1 MNRQRTIVVLVGL
14 AIADLVLSLW
24 IGQQAYN
31 WMPPQA
37 SAESMLVDNLFSFMT
52 TIGSFIFFGVFGALL
67 YSVLFQRAS
76 KYDFS
81 DGPPVEG
88 NVTLEVIWTAIPVLL
103 VVWIAS
109 FSYQTYERMAI
120 LGPIEPMAMG
130 MPAAEAAALNADE
143 SITQEPIKVYARQWA
158 WEFRYPDGISSTELH
173 LPVNQRAKLLL
184 SSEDVL
190 HGFFIPAFRI
200 KQDVVPGEEIEF
212 QFTPVREG
220 RYRVRDSQYS
230 GTYFAANQT
239 NVVVES
245 ADDYQQWL
253 AIAAETPPAPA
264 PNVAYDEFNR
274 SAQAAIDLGWATVE
288 PAPAPVVN
296 YASSEEDSYE

>member
-1 MNRQRTIVVLVGL
+1 MNRRTIVLLIGL
-14 AIADLVLSLW
+14 AIADLILSLW
-24 IGQQAYN
+24 MGQQAYN

-52 TIGSFIFFGVFGALL
+52 TIGSFIFFGVFGTIL
-67 YSVLFQRAS
+67 YSVLFQRTS

-88 NVTLEVIWTAIPVLL
+88 NTKLEVVWTAIPILL
-103 VVWIAS
+103 VIWIAT

-130 MPAAEAAALNADE
+130 MPAAEAAALTVE
-143 SITQEPIKVYARQWA
+143 PPPQEPIKVYARQWA
-158 WEFRYPDGISSTELH
+158 WEFHYPDGVSSTELH
-173 LPVNQRAKLLL
+173 LPVNQRARLLL

-190 HGFFIPAFRI
+190 HGFFVPAFRV
-200 KQDVVPGEEIEF
+200 KQDIIPGREIGFE
-212 QFTPVREG
+212 FTPIRTG
-220 RYRVRDSQYS
+220 RYRLRDSDYS
-230 GTYFAANQT
+230 GTYFATNQT

-245 ADDYQQWL
+245 ADEYQQWL
-253 AIAAETPPAPA
+253 ATAAQTTPSSA

-274 SAQAAIDLGWATVE
+274 SQQAAIDLGWATVA
-288 PAPAPVVN
+288 PAPAPIVN